1 MAYAPIAMPRELA
14 MSAELSPRITIEDL
28 RAEARAIIDRLPP
41 EALAPVAEFL
51 RSFEI
56 QPEQS
61 EAETLNRFF
70 VTLSAELREAAENVR
85 ASRAGLN
92 ELTSN
97 LTKNNHR

>member
-1 MAYAPIAMPRELA
+1 
-14 MSAELSPRITIEDL
+14 MSAELSPRIAIEDL

-56 QPEQS
+56 HPEQS

-70 VTLSAELREAAENVR
+70 TTLSAELREAAESVR
-85 ASRAGLN
+85 TTRAGLN
-92 ELTSN
+92 ELTAELSRCN
-97 LTKNNHR
+97 QP